1 MKDERVRNVGTFAEL
16 ATEFSTFFPNN
27 PYAEGTIRIYL
38 PESLTFF
45 SLGSCTLISAG
56 LGHLGPI
63 FHDMTV
69 ETEAH
74 SPWHVP

>member
-1 MKDERVRNVGTFAEL
+1 MWGLLQSLLQSFL
-16 ATEFSTFFPNN
+16 LFFFPNN

-38 PESLTFF
+38 PESFAFF

-63 FHDMTV
+63 FHDMCDC